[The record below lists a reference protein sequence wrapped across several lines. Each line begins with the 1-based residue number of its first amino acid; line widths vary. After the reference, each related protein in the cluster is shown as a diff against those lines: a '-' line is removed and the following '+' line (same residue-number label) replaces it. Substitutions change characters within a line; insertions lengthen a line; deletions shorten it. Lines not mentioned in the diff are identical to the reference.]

1 MTRKQV
7 EQKTRKLIRE
17 STKNMRANIKRVLQS
32 GAIDISS
39 YDDNF
44 LLPKIIFQALLKE
57 EQHQYKLHC
66 DEDKHNKTINKIY
79 RMI

>member
-1 MTRKQV
+1 MTKKQV

-17 STKNMRANIKRVLQS
+17 SAKSMRANIKRVLQS

-39 YDDNF
+39 YDDDF

-57 EQHQYKLHC
+57 EQHQYKLHF
-66 DEDKHNKTINKIY
+66 DEAKHNKIINNIY
-79 RMI
+79 TMI

>member
-17 STKNMRANIKRVLQS
+17 SAKHMRANIKRVLDS

-39 YDDNF
+39 YDDDF

-57 EQHQYKLHC
+57 EQHQHKLHF
-66 DEDKHNKTINKIY
+66 DEDKHNKIINNIY
-79 RMI
+79 KMI